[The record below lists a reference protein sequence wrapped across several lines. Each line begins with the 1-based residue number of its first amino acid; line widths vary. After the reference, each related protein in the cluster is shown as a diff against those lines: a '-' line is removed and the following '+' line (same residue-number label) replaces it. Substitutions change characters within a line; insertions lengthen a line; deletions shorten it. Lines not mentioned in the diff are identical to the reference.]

1 MTDVKRKL
9 SAKSKAIVNEW
20 NELILGNRG
29 THSSESCIKLLEAAL
44 VCSFSTA
51 TMGGVL
57 GKGRVALMHDILNDQ
72 DAIDIIGRVLH
83 WGESFEAALVT
94 LDLED

>member
-29 THSSESCIKLLEAAL
+29 THSSEACIKLLEAAL
-44 VCSFSTA
+44 LCSFSTA
-51 TMGGVL
+51 TKGGVL

-72 DAIDIIGRVLH
+72 DAIDIIGRAKH
-83 WGESFEAALVT
+83 WGDSFEDALK
-94 LDLED
+94 LLNLED

>member
-1 MTDVKRKL
+1 
-9 SAKSKAIVNEW
+9 
-20 NELILGNRG
+20 
-29 THSSESCIKLLEAAL
+29 
-44 VCSFSTA
+44 
-51 TMGGVL
+51 MGGVL

-72 DAIDIIGRVLH
+72 DAIDIIGRALH

>member
-20 NELILGNRG
+20 NELILRNRG
-29 THSSESCIKLLEAAL
+29 THSSEACIKLLEAAL

-72 DAIDIIGRVLH
+72 DALDIIGRGKH
-83 WGESFEAALVT
+83 WGDSFEDALKR
-94 LDLED
+94 LNLED

>member
-29 THSSESCIKLLEAAL
+29 THSSEACIRLLNAAL
-44 VCSFSTA
+44 DCSFSTA
-51 TMGGVL
+51 TMGGYL
-57 GKGRVALMHDILNDQ
+57 AGRRITLMHDILNDQ
-72 DAIDIIGRVLH
+72 DAMDIIGRNKH
-83 WGESFEAALVT
+83 WGEAFEAAL
-94 LDLED
+94 LKLNLED

>member
-51 TMGGVL
+51 TMGGYL
-57 GKGRVALMHDILNDQ
+57 AGRRIVLMHDILNDQ
-72 DAIDIIGRVLH
+72 NAMDIIGRGLH
-83 WGESFEAALVT
+83 WGESFEAALVK
-94 LDLED
+94 LNLED